1 MTILTLANAKESE
14 LFNISAIKIAP
25 KLRTRLL
32 GMGLGIGI
40 DIGVLRNRSGDVVL
54 GSGNTRISLS
64 RELANKIMV
73 TSLGIK
79 I

>member
-1 MTILTLANAKESE
+1 MNLLLLANAKESE
-14 LFNISAIKIAP
+14 LFNIAAIKIAP
-25 KLRTRLL
+25 KMRTRLL

-40 DIGVLRNRSGDVVL
+40 DIGVLRNRRGDVVL

-64 RELANKIMV
+64 REIANKIMV
-73 TSLGIK
+73 TSLGVK